1 MKTLSTIVMA
11 ILISLVAANE
21 SKAQSGF
28 GGPALKISSFN
39 GGTGL
44 MFGGFGAGGAGNYYI
59 GGGGFGLTNPSN
71 VSSQISDFGY
81 GGLLLGYKNEL
92 VNTFGIYG
100 QSFIAWGGGEISD
113 GSDFSV
119 FLLEPELGFSFSPSS
134 VFTLR
139 AGASRRFVVPT
150 TGSISASELK
160 GNTFTLSFIF
170 GLY

>member
-1 MKTLSTIVMA
+1 MA
-11 ILISLVAANE
+11 VLISLVAANE

-28 GGPALKISSFN
+28 GGPALKISSFK

-44 MFGGFGAGGAGNYYI
+44 MLGGFGAGGAGNYYI

-71 VSSQISDFGY
+71 VSSHISDFGY

-92 VNTFGIYG
+92 ANTLGIYG
-100 QSFIAWGGGEISD
+100 QSFIAWGGGQVSD
-113 GSDFSV
+113 GTDFSV
-119 FLLEPELGFSFSPSS
+119 FLLEPELGLAFSPSS
-134 VFTLR
+134 AFTLR
-139 AGASRRFVVPT
+139 AGVSRRFVVPT
-150 TGSISASELK
+150 TGSISASELT